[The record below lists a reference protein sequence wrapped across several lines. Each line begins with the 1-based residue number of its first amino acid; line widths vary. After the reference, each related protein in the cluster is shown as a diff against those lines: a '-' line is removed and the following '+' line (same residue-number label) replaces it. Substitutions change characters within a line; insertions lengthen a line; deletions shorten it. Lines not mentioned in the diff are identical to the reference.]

1 VKDFFLHYVSRRL
14 SVPFLIVICLLP
26 AAAGT
31 AQASKNAPVEVGF
44 VGTPPPGFQNVLL
57 NVQAV
62 RINSNAKAG
71 PGSGRWETIPTPPG
85 IGGKDQF
92 AELQIDLNAS
102 QNIPQLFNTADVRPD
117 TYRVAE
123 ILLDRSNPGFLI
135 PTCPQ
140 TPPVGVRA
148 DGCIDYPITLNNGNV
163 ITVVSSG
170 SGGLVAPSN
179 GKLGQLLLQVNMVIN
194 QAPTTFG
201 GAYLVSVTIST
212 VPNSTAP
219 NSALGIV
226 TGSVTVKTA
235 PGSTS
240 TSGKVRKLAV
250 TAEAI
255 GTNTPVATAPVKNG
269 QYTLFLPAA
278 GGPAPPGFGTQYD
291 LAVAGGDDT
300 YAAERLLPVY
310 PGQTVSNSPNFTV
323 NGNQTLGDITGQV
336 TDSCTGKAIVGA
348 TLQLLIPPN
357 SNNTANCLQN
367 PEQCVAVASAYTDNA
382 GDFPLP
388 GTVTIPAAFDNVPTL
403 PKGGAYVM
411 EVTAPGYDNLVIQ
424 ATPSSSTG
432 KKNGGKCTLS
442 NTSTDFVMCNLAM
455 TTGYLTGSVP
465 IIPPNPGQ
473 STLVQVLAE
482 DTGTNT
488 IEGALPMPVNV
499 MSSAPGSFTF
509 TLNVPT
515 TPFPGDSVRTFDLI
529 ATTIDQYQGKSDPY
543 PGHTV
548 AVLSGVTG
556 PQPPTGPSACSTATA
571 TFPDDQEIDCV
582 GHGSI
587 TGVVSNPN
595 LGTSVV
601 LSKDNVQLMSSIVQN
616 QLPNPSA
623 SSNYSFCVPADT
635 YQVQREQLPTPDPD
649 VTPTAMPTSSPDGD
663 AMTVTIPAA
672 PVFNGPAPTPSATPT
687 GGPTPT
693 ATATGG
699 PTPTATATPNVTCPT
714 TCTKSDG
721 SCPATC
727 NNTIAPQL

>member
-1 VKDFFLHYVSRRL
+1 MKDFFVHHVARRL
-14 SVPFLIVICLLP
+14 SLPFVIVICLLP

-31 AQASKNAPVEVGF
+31 ARASKNAPVEVGF

-62 RINSNAKAG
+62 RINSNGKAG
-71 PGSGRWETIPTPPG
+71 PGSGRWQTIPTPPG
-85 IGGKDQF
+85 IGGNDQR

-123 ILLDRSNPGFLI
+123 ILLDPTNPGFLI

-140 TPPVGVRA
+140 SPPVGVRA

-163 ITVVSSG
+163 ITVVSTG

-179 GKLGQLLLQVNMVIN
+179 GTLGQLLLQVKMVVN

-201 GAYLVSVTIST
+201 GAYLVTVTINT
-212 VPNSTAP
+212 VPSATAP

-226 TGSVTVKTA
+226 TGSVTVK
-235 PGSTS
+235 PGTG
-240 TSGKVRKLAV
+240 SGTTGKTRKLAV

-255 GTNTPVATAPVKNG
+255 GTNTSVATAPVKNG

-291 LAVAGGDDT
+291 LAVAGGDNT
-300 YAAERLLPVY
+300 YAAERLLPLY
-310 PGQTVSNSPNFTV
+310 PGQPVSNAPNFTV
-323 NGNQTLGDITGQV
+323 TGSQTLGDVTGQV
-336 TDSCTGKAIVGA
+336 TDSCTGRPIVGA

-357 SNNTANCLQN
+357 SNNGASCLQN

-403 PKGGAYVM
+403 PKSGAYVM

-424 ATPSSSTG
+424 AAPSSSTG

-455 TTGYLTGSVP
+455 TTGYITGSIP
-465 IIPPNPGQ
+465 IIPPNSGQ
-473 STLVQVLAE
+473 STLVEVLAE
-482 DTGTNT
+482 DSGTNT

-499 MSSAPGSFTF
+499 MSSAPGTFSF

-515 TPFPGDSVRTFDLI
+515 MPFPRTFDLF

-556 PQPPTGPSACSTATA
+556 PLSACGTATA

-582 GHGSI
+582 GHGSM

-616 QLPNPSA
+616 QMPNPSA
-623 SSNYSFCVPADT
+623 SNNYSFCVPADT

-663 AMTVTIPAA
+663 AMTVTIPPA
-672 PVFNGPAPTPSATPT
+672 PVFNGQAPTPSATPT

-699 PTPTATATPNVTCPT
+699 PTPTATGTPNVTCPT
-714 TCTKSDG
+714 TCTNPDG

-727 NNTIAPQL
+727 NNAIAPQL

>member
-1 VKDFFLHYVSRRL
+1 VKDFFVHRVARRL
-14 SVPFLIVICLLP
+14 SVPFVIIICVLLTG
-26 AAAGT
+26 AGT
-31 AQASKNAPVEVGF
+31 ARAGKNAPVEVGF
-44 VGTPPPGFQNVLL
+44 VGLPPPGFQNVLL

-71 PGSGRWETIPTPPG
+71 PGSSRWQTIPTPPG
-85 IGGKDQF
+85 IGGNGQF

-123 ILLDRSNPGFLI
+123 ILLDPSNPGFLI
-135 PTCPQ
+135 PNCPQ
-140 TPPVGVRA
+140 SPPVGVRA
-148 DGCIDYPITLNNGNV
+148 DGCINYPITLNNGNV
-163 ITVVSSG
+163 ISVVSSG
-170 SGGLVAPSN
+170 SGGLVAPGN
-179 GKLGQLLLQVNMVIN
+179 GTLGQLLLQVKMVVN

-201 GAYLVSVTIST
+201 GAYLVTIT
-212 VPNSTAP
+212 LNTLPNSTAP
-219 NSALGIV
+219 NSTLATV
-226 TGSVTVKTA
+226 TGSVTVK
-235 PGSTS
+235 PGTGSG

-255 GTNTPVATAPVKNG
+255 GTNTAVATAPVKNG

-278 GGPAPPGFGTQYD
+278 GGPAAPGFGTQYD

-300 YAAERLLPVY
+300 YAAERLLPAY

-323 NGNQTLGDITGQV
+323 TGSQTLGDITGQV

-348 TLQLLIPPN
+348 TLQLLLPPN
-357 SNNTANCLQN
+357 SNSGASCLNT
-367 PEQCVAVASAYTDNA
+367 PEQCVTVASAYTDNA

-403 PKGGAYVM
+403 PKNGSYVM

-424 ATPSSSTG
+424 AIPSSSSG

-455 TTGYLTGSVP
+455 TTGYITGTIP
-465 IIPPNPGQ
+465 IIPPNSGQ
-473 STLVQVLAE
+473 STTVQVLAE
-482 DTGTNT
+482 DSGTNT
-488 IEGALPMPVNV
+488 IEGVLPMPVTV
-499 MSSAPGSFTF
+499 MSSNPGTFTF

-515 TPFPGDSVRTFDLI
+515 TPFPSESVRTFDLF
-529 ATTIDQYQGKSDPY
+529 ATTIDQYQGSSDPY

-548 AVLSGVTG
+548 AVLQGVTG

-571 TFPDDQEIDCV
+571 TFPDDQQISCI

-587 TGVVSNPN
+587 TGTVNNAN
-595 LGTSVV
+595 LGTTVV

-616 QLPNPSA
+616 QMPNPSP
-623 SSNYSFCVPADT
+623 NNGYSFCVPADT

-663 AMTVTIPAA
+663 PVTVTIPPA
-672 PVFNGPAPTPSATPT
+672 PVFNGPTPTATATPT

-693 ATATGG
+693 ATTVG
-699 PTPTATATPNVTCPT
+699 PTPTATGTPNVTCPT
-714 TCTKSDG
+714 TCTKPDG
-721 SCPATC
+721 SCPAVC
-727 NNTIAPQL
+727 NNVIAPNL